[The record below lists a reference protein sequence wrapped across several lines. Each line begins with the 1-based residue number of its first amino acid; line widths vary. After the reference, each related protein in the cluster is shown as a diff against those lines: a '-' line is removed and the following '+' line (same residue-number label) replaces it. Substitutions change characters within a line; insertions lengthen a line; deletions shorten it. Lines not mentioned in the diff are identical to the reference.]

1 MNGVFLIDKPG
12 GLTSHDVV
20 ARMRRTLQER
30 SIGHT
35 GTLDPMATGL
45 LVLVVGKATRLASL
59 LSGRDKTYEA
69 TVRLGQNTTTDDA
82 DGEAKGPTMPVPAEA
97 DIRTALDQ
105 FRGVFEQLPPAH
117 SAKKVDGTRAYRLA
131 RANKPVT
138 LTPVVMTVRELTWQ
152 GIEGD
157 SVRLRVAATAG
168 FYVRS
173 LARDLGARLG
183 CGGHLTALRRVRS
196 GSFVVEEALA
206 LAEAE
211 ALGPDAAAARL
222 IAPADALP
230 DLDAVALTP
239 DGLRR
244 VLHGNAIGPAQVEGL
259 LPSVEPDATV
269 RMLAEGRLVALGRVR
284 AGTLHPI
291 VVLG

>member
-1 MNGVFLIDKPG
+1 MNGVLLIDKPG

-20 ARMRRTLQER
+20 ARMRRTLRER

-59 LSGRDKTYEA
+59 LSGRDKTYDA
-69 TVRLGQNTTTDDA
+69 TIRLGQDTTTDDA
-82 DGEAKGPTMPVPAEA
+82 DGNVLGPANPVPGES
-97 DIRTALDQ
+97 DIRAALEH
-105 FRGVFEQLPPAH
+105 FRGAFEQLPPAH

-138 LTPVVMTVRELTWQ
+138 LTPVTVTVRELTWQ
-152 GIEGD
+152 GFDGA
-157 SVRLRVAATAG
+157 SVRLRVCATAG

-196 GSFVVEEALA
+196 GSFVVEDALP

-211 ALGPDAAAARL
+211 ALGPDVAARL
-222 IAPADALP
+222 ITSADALP
-230 DLDAVALTP
+230 DLAAVALTA

-244 VLHGNAIGPAQVEGL
+244 VLHGNAIGPAEVEG
-259 LPSVEPDATV
+259 PFPASEPDAPV
-269 RMLAEGRLVALGRVR
+269 RVLADGRLVALGRLR

>member
-1 MNGVFLIDKPG
+1 MNGVLLIDKPG

-20 ARMRRTLQER
+20 ARMRRTLRER

-59 LSGRDKTYEA
+59 LSGRDKTYDA
-69 TVRLGQNTTTDDA
+69 TVRLGQDTTTDDA
-82 DGEAKGPTMPVPAEA
+82 DGNVLGPARPVPAES
-97 DIRTALDQ
+97 DIRAALEQ
-105 FRGVFEQLPPAH
+105 FRGAFEQLPPAH

-131 RANKPVT
+131 RANKPVN
-138 LTPVVMTVRELTWQ
+138 LTPVTVTVRELTWQ
-152 GIEGD
+152 DFDGS
-157 SVRLRVAATAG
+157 SVRLRVCATAG

-183 CGGHLTALRRVRS
+183 CGGHLTALRRVQS
-196 GSFVVEEALA
+196 GSFVVGDALP

-211 ALGPDAAAARL
+211 ALGPDVAARL
-222 IAPADALP
+222 ITAADALP
-230 DLDAVALTP
+230 DLAAVVLTP

-259 LPSVEPDATV
+259 FPASEADAPV
-269 RMLAEGRLVALGRVR
+269 RMLAEGRLVALARLR